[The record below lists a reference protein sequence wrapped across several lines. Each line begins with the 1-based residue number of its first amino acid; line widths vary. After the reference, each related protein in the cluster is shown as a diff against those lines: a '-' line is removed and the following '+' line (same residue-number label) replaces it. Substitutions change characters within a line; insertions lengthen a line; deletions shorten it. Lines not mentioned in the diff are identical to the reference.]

1 MTDTVVRYW
10 RLSLAAGLAV
20 LAVVALLLE
29 TVARTAEQIQAGAAE
44 IWQVGKLIAGNTVNI
59 PLLGRI
65 NQNVTHISKA
75 ADGCAQA
82 TERIRRASGG
92 APAKEG

>member
-1 MTDTVVRYW
+1 MADTVVRYW

-29 TVARTAEQIQAGAAE
+29 TVARTAEQIQTGAAE
-44 IWQVGKLIAGNTVNI
+44 IWRVGKLIAGNTVNT

-65 NQNVTHISKA
+65 NQNAVEISRA
-75 ADGCAQA
+75 VDGCAQP
-82 TERIRRASGG
+82 TERIRRAAGS
-92 APAKEG
+92 ASAKEG

>member
-1 MTDTVVRYW
+1 MADTVMRYW
-10 RLSLAAGLAV
+10 MLSLAAGLAV

-44 IWQVGKLIAGNTVNI
+44 IWRVGKLIAGNTVNI

-65 NQNVTHISKA
+65 NQKVVGISQA
-75 ADGCAQA
+75 VDGCAQA
-82 TERIRRASGG
+82 TERIRRAAGG
-92 APAKEG
+92 ASPKEG